1 MRPMSSVVIDKR
13 FCGPP
18 SSANGGY
25 ACGILAGPVGGSA
38 EITLRAP
45 PPLGRP
51 LQLAWGAEGTAELRD
66 GATLLGTA
74 SNVHLEVADVPAV
87 SFAEAEDAARR
98 SPYAGSD
105 HVFPTCFGCGPARAP
120 GDGLRIFVG
129 SLTTGPG
136 RKAGTLAGWWV
147 PFTGLAGD
155 DGRVANELVW
165 AALDCPSGFACIA
178 ANPPGIDELTVLGRM
193 SARIDERPR
202 AGDRCILTA
211 WPTGRDGRKLFAS
224 SALLG
229 PEGQVLAVAQA
240 TWLIVGRQALL
251 GKR

>member
-1 MRPMSSVVIDKR
+1 MPSVVIDKR

-25 ACGILAGPVGGSA
+25 ACGILAGAVEGSA
-38 EITLRAP
+38 EVTLRAP

-51 LQLAWGAEGTAELRD
+51 LQLAPSPEGTAELRD
-66 GATLLGTA
+66 GATVLGA
-74 SNVHLEVADVPAV
+74 ARGVHLELADVPAV
-87 SFAEAEDAARR
+87 SFAEAEDASRR
-98 SPYAGSD
+98 SPYAGND
-105 HVFPTCFGCGPARAP
+105 HKLPSCFVCGPARAA

-129 SLTTGPG
+129 PLAAGAGRNTGSL
-136 RKAGTLAGWWV
+136 AAAWV

-155 DGRVANELVW
+155 DGRVAAEFVW
-165 AALDCPSGFACIA
+165 AALDCPSGFACVA
-178 ANPPGIDELTVLGRM
+178 ANQLGIDELILLGRM

-202 AGDRCILTA
+202 PGERCVLTA

-229 PEGQVLAVAQA
+229 PAGEVLAVAQA
-240 TWLIVGRQALL
+240 TWLTVDRQALL
-251 GKR
+251 GKP